1 MTVLRAWKALQKLRR
16 DELALQE
23 LPMAAA
29 QALFANANRDPKR
42 GKPFAPKD
50 FCLFAQR
57 DEEQRPQVPPE
68 VAAVALALR
77 HEGKAPP
84 IVIAAWPQLI
94 AGASATAKVPSV
106 RALRSDDD
114 RVWVLCPSWEGQNIR
129 GGLVATCGNAA
140 GRIILR
146 DLDRPLAT
154 YEVQIPRRP
163 LAGWLESGLLLA
175 GATSKHEHPVAAD

>member
-1 MTVLRAWKALQKLRR
+1 
-16 DELALQE
+16 
-23 LPMAAA
+23 MAAA

-94 AGASATAKVPSV
+94 AGASATVKVPSV

-114 RVWVLCPSWEGQNIR
+114 RVWVLCPSR
-129 GGLVATCGNAA
+129 TSV
-140 GRIILR
+140 
-146 DLDRPLAT
+146 
-154 YEVQIPRRP
+154 
-163 LAGWLESGLLLA
+163 AGWWPPA
-175 GATSKHEHPVAAD
+175 AMQQGASSCGILTVRWRRMRCRFLGARWPVGWRVDCC

>member
-1 MTVLRAWKALQKLRR
+1 
-16 DELALQE
+16 
-23 LPMAAA
+23 MAAA

-42 GKPFAPKD
+42 GKPFAPQD

-140 GRIILR
+140 GRITLR